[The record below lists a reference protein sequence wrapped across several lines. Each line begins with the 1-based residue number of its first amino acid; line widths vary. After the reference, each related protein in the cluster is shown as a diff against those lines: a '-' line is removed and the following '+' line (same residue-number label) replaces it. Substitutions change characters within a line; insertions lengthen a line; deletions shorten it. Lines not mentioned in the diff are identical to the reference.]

1 MPDNAES
8 GPQLPRS
15 RATVIEHFARL
26 AGSYGEGEYYAR
38 RRETVTRAL
47 GPYLARARRILD
59 LGCGNGR
66 YLAEFASMAADR
78 TVIGADLL
86 PEMLAEA
93 RRRAGGITG
102 LVRVDASRTPFR
114 DASLDFI
121 FASHVLPFVADI
133 EAAVTRLARC
143 LCAGGV
149 LVATV
154 GQGRVGEAL
163 REAIGESRW
172 DEFESAV
179 FGRVRRFRDSV
190 VREERHR
197 EAFLSAGLSV
207 ETIAPGFEVGWP
219 AIEEWVHLRWMPVA
233 DSAERA
239 SVERVLAELRAL
251 LGGRR
256 FALEE
261 RILIG
266 RRS

>member
-8 GPQLPRS
+8 GPEAS
-15 RATVIEHFARL
+15 RGRASVVEHFARL
-26 AGSYGEGEYYAR
+26 AESYGGGEYYAR
-38 RRETVTRAL
+38 RREAVMRAL

-66 YLAEFASMAADR
+66 YLAEFASAAAGR
-78 TVIGADLL
+78 TVVGADLL

-93 RRRAGGITG
+93 RRRATGITG
-102 LVRVDASRTPFR
+102 LARADASWPPFR

-121 FASHVLPFVADI
+121 FASHVLPFVADV

-143 LCAGGV
+143 LCVDGV
-149 LVATV
+149 LFATV
-154 GQGRVGEAL
+154 GQGRIREAL
-163 REAIGESRW
+163 RGAIGESRW
-172 DEFESAV
+172 NEFEGAV
-179 FGRVRRFRDSV
+179 FGRVRRLRDSV

-219 AIEEWVHLRWMPVA
+219 AIEQWVHIRWMPVA
-233 DSAERA
+233 SNEARASAERL
-239 SVERVLAELRAL
+239 LAEMRTL
-251 LGGRR
+251 LGGHR

-261 RILIG
+261 RILLG